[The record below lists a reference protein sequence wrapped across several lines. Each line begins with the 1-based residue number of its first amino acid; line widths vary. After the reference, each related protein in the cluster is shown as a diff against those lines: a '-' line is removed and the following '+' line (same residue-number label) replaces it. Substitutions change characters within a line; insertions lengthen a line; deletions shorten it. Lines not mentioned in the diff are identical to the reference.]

1 MFDFKG
7 FEDWIEIFA
16 GGPQTDSAGV
26 EHDGD
31 EVMDKALKTFDPS
44 VHEPPVVVG
53 HPKDN
58 APAFGWVAGLKRV
71 GNKLLA
77 RFKDVNPEFEKMV
90 RDGLFKKRSAS
101 FYPDGR
107 LRHVGFLGA
116 APPAVKGLAD
126 VRFEDEGS
134 EFQFSQ
140 MTCNEEENGMG
151 DFDWTKFWQGMFSGS
166 AQAGHP
172 ASAAPAAGPGQGD
185 AGKNQYTEKDIEA
198 AREQA
203 KTEAREKA
211 DAEYAEKEKKTA
223 SDTRKKDFCRFCDTL
238 VADGKLPPSMGESGL
253 KEFGSILAGVED
265 EVEFSEGGKS
275 QKIHPVEW
283 LKSFLGNLGESRI
296 FREVATKERAGAGK
310 EGGEMDY
317 AEAMKGKV

>member
-1 MFDFKG
+1 MFDFRG
-7 FEDWIEIFA
+7 FDDWIEIFA
-16 GGPQTDSAGV
+16 GGPQTDSAGNT
-26 EHDGD
+26 HDGD
-31 EVMDKALKTFDPS
+31 EIIDRALATFNPRE
-44 VHEPPVVVG
+44 HEPPVVVG
-53 HPKDN
+53 HPKTN
-58 APAFGWVAGLKRV
+58 GPAFGWVSALKRE
-71 GNKLLA
+71 GGKLLA
-77 RFKDVNPEFEKMV
+77 KFKDVNPEFAAMAKA
-90 RDGLFKKRSAS
+90 GLFKKRSAS

-166 AQAGHP
+166 AQAGNP

-185 AGKNQYTEKDIEA
+185 AGKSQYTEKDIEA

-211 DAEYAEKEKKTA
+211 DAEYAEKEKKN
-223 SDTRKKDFCRFCDTL
+223 RLGYPEKGF
-238 VADGKLPPSMGESGL
+238 LP
-253 KEFGSILAGVED
+253 ILRHVGCGRQIAPFHG
-265 EVEFSEGGKS
+265 
-275 QKIHPVEW
+275 
-283 LKSFLGNLGESRI
+283 
-296 FREVATKERAGAGK
+296 
-310 EGGEMDY
+310 
-317 AEAMKGKV
+317 